1 MAQPQHAAVTQRIL
15 RRETRS
21 PRTGAAVTAAVLGI
35 LACLY
40 VLLEAVLQAL
50 GQDGWLIDPGPA
62 ARWIAGL
69 PDGMEPVVL
78 GLCGVLVFLLGL
90 GFLLQALLPGRRARY
105 ALPNP
110 RAAVVVDAQVLA
122 ASLARCA
129 RMRAGVTPQQVL
141 VTVGRR
147 RVDVQIRPTSGLPV
161 DPEAVQAA
169 VEDELLL
176 TKLDPQPEVR
186 VVVAGTGV
194 IGQ

>member
-1 MAQPQHAAVTQRIL
+1 MAQHTAVTQRIL

-21 PRTGAAVTAAVLGI
+21 PRTGAAVAAAVLGI

-62 ARWIAGL
+62 ARWAAGL
-69 PDGMEPVVL
+69 PEGTEPVIL

-90 GFLLQALLPGRRARY
+90 MFLLQALLPGRRARY

-141 VTVGRR
+141 VTVGRK
-147 RVDVQIRPTSGLPV
+147 RVDVRIRPTSGLPV

>member
-1 MAQPQHAAVTQRIL
+1 MTRHSALTQRIL
-15 RRETRS
+15 HRETRS
-21 PRTGAAVTAAVLGI
+21 PRTGAAITVAVLGI

-40 VLLEAVLQAL
+40 LLLEAVLQAL
-50 GQDGWLIDPGPA
+50 GQEGWLIDPGPA
-62 ARWIAGL
+62 ARWLAGL
-69 PDGMEPVVL
+69 PEGTDPLIL
-78 GLCGVLVFLLGL
+78 GLSGALLFLLGL
-90 GFLLQALLPGRRARY
+90 VFVLQAVLPGRRARY

-129 RMRAGVTPQQVL
+129 RMRAGVTRQQVL
-141 VTVGRR
+141 VTVGRK
-147 RVDVQIRPTSGLPV
+147 RVDVRIRPTSGLPV

-186 VVVAGTGV
+186 VVIADTGV